1 MTEWL
6 KRISESLTIEECQII
21 RDTLMALKGM
31 IKKGGIT
38 DINVLVKDIN
48 DIINVINLAQIY
60 IYIMQN
66 EKKKKD
72 KDSD

>member
-6 KRISESLTIEECQII
+6 KRISETLTIEECQII
-21 RDTLMALKGM
+21 RDTLMALKGT

-48 DIINVINLAQIY
+48 DIINVVNLSQ

-72 KDSD
+72 KESD

>member
-6 KRISESLTIEECQII
+6 KEISESLTIEECQII
-21 RDTLMALKGM
+21 RDTLMALKET

-38 DINVLVKDIN
+38 DINELVKDIN
-48 DIINVINLAQIY
+48 DIIIAVNLSQ

-72 KDSD
+72 KESD

>member
-1 MTEWL
+1 
-6 KRISESLTIEECQII
+6 
-21 RDTLMALKGM
+21 MALKET

-38 DINVLVKDIN
+38 DINELVKDIN
-48 DIINVINLAQIY
+48 DIINVVNLSQ

-72 KDSD
+72 KESD

>member
-6 KRISESLTIEECQII
+6 KKISESLTIEECQII
-21 RDTLMALKGM
+21 RDTLMALKET

-38 DINVLVKDIN
+38 DINVLVRDIN
-48 DIINVINLAQIY
+48 DIINVVNLSQ

-72 KDSD
+72 KESD

>member
-6 KRISESLTIEECQII
+6 KRISETLTIEECQII
-21 RDTLMALKGM
+21 RDTLMALKAT

-48 DIINVINLAQIY
+48 DIINVVNLSQ

-72 KDSD
+72 KESD